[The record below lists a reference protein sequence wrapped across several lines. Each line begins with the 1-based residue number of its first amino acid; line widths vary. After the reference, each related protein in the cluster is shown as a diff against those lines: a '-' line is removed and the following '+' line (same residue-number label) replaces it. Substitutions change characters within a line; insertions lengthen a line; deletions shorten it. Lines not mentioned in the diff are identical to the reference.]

1 MKTFHTII
9 IGAGP
14 GGLACARKLAENNI
28 DVLVLERKARVGPK
42 TCAGGIT
49 WSGLVQRFPSELIEK
64 SFRRQHIRSA
74 WQQTVISC
82 QDPIIATVNRETLGR
97 WMLDKAR
104 QAGATVLTSS
114 PVKNITEQEVTTVGG
129 ATYRF
134 RHLVGADGSSSLV
147 RKFLGLPSEQ
157 RGLGIHY
164 EVDGEFDQM
173 IWHLDPDLFDYGYGW
188 IFPHKTGASIGAYVW
203 KNDPG
208 PGLLKQK
215 LDNWIKKHGIDTGSA
230 RLRAGLINSDFQG
243 YCFGNMFLV
252 GDAAGLA
259 SGLTGEGIYPAIV
272 SGETVASLL
281 LGNGQRTDCLDSIIK
296 KQRRH
301 SRLIR
306 LASTNRLLCKLLIET
321 FILGLRIGIFNFTDL
336 EMGQENRQ

>member
-1 MKTFHTII
+1 VKTFHTII

-14 GGLACARKLAENNI
+14 GGLACAGKLAENNI
-28 DVLVLERKARVGPK
+28 DVLVLERKAKVGPK
-42 TCAGGIT
+42 VCAGGIT
-49 WSGLVQRFPSELIEK
+49 WSGLVQRFPGELIEK
-64 SFRRQHIRSA
+64 SFRHQHIRSS

-82 QDPIIATVNRETLGR
+82 QEPMIATVNRETLGQ

-104 QAGATVLTSS
+104 QAGATVLTST
-114 PVKNITEQEVTTVGG
+114 PVKNITKQEVTTVDG
-129 ATYRF
+129 AIYRF

-147 RKFLGLPSEQ
+147 RKFLDLPSEQ

-164 EVDGEFDQM
+164 DVDGEFDRM
-173 IWHLDPDLFDYGYGW
+173 IWHLDPDLFGYGYGW

-203 KNDPG
+203 KNVPG

-215 LDNWIKKHGIDTGSA
+215 LDHWIKKHGIDTDSS
-230 RLRAGLINSDFQG
+230 RLRAGLINFDFQG

-281 LGNGQRTDCLDSIIK
+281 LGHGREAKRLDNIIK

-301 SRLIR
+301 GRLIR
-306 LASTNRLLCKLLIET
+306 LASTNRILCRLMMET

-336 EMGQENRQ
+336 EMA